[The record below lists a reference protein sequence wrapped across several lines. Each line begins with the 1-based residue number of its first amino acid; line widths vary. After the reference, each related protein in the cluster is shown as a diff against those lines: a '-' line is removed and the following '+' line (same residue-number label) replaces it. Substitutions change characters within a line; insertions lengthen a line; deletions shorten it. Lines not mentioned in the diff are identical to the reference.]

1 MRKWIMLLENLFA
14 WSEKDQSQLWVCT
27 QVVSIARGRKSKIR
41 FHRAFIHNRKKGKI
55 NKAQQGLRAASNCQ
69 ATEKA
74 RRCEGKKWSWSTK
87 GSKTVVKRICLK
99 KHADLGYLC
108 EPQTQFSLTGA
119 RDFDFQC
126 WKYRPVKPPH
136 GSYWKPTIYRGLTMG
151 FKKCLTI
158 IRQECRDGHGFLAV
172 IPHFTSPNIT
182 IEITSSHWSF
192 LSDSDS
198 MEMSMGMVS
207 QWSHFTGIHTS
218 FLVTIPQGLGSPT
231 MKPWVDDPRI

>member
-1 MRKWIMLLENLFA
+1 
-14 WSEKDQSQLWVCT
+14 
-27 QVVSIARGRKSKIR
+27 
-41 FHRAFIHNRKKGKI
+41 
-55 NKAQQGLRAASNCQ
+55 
-69 ATEKA
+69 
-74 RRCEGKKWSWSTK
+74 
-87 GSKTVVKRICLK
+87 
-99 KHADLGYLC
+99 
-108 EPQTQFSLTGA
+108 
-119 RDFDFQC
+119 
-126 WKYRPVKPPH
+126 
-136 GSYWKPTIYRGLTMG
+136 MG

-218 FLVTIPQGLGSPT
+218 FLVIIPQGLGSPT